1 MGSAPSG
8 RMVPQ
13 LAHTARV
20 VVLSGTKTSLKSPA
34 AKFPS
39 SLTAPPT
46 RSSADSCS
54 DDRLLSSFIAAS
66 LCWATVTR
74 HALRR
79 SARGS
84 EAFCLNQCWIVAEL
98 DERSRGRF
106 YQRGRATDEDVRS
119 FARRPG
125 DLRQHHAIDPAL
137 KSGPAPRRL
146 ARERERDL
154 QCRVIVSQPGERIAV
169 DHFVPLPRRVQE
181 PRRDVAAGV
190 GGREPGGAGGRH
202 RPQPHDARAAPY
214 EEERGA

>member
-8 RMVPQ
+8 RMFPQ
-13 LAHTARV
+13 WAHTAGV
-20 VVLSGTKTSLKSPA
+20 VVLSGRKPSLKSPA

-98 DERSRGRF
+98 HARSRGPSYR
-106 YQRGRATDEDVRS
+106 RGRPPDEDGRPV
-119 FARRPG
+119 ARRPG
-125 DLRQHHAIDPAL
+125 DLHQPHALGPPL
-137 KSGPAPRRL
+137 KS
-146 ARERERDL
+146 
-154 QCRVIVSQPGERIAV
+154 
-169 DHFVPLPRRVQE
+169 
-181 PRRDVAAGV
+181 
-190 GGREPGGAGGRH
+190 
-202 RPQPHDARAAPY
+202 
-214 EEERGA
+214 